1 MRPLRR
7 EGTAERFWEKQAD
20 SFVLIHSD
28 QGEIR
33 LLLFIFLCSNWK
45 RGSHCVEMPRSHIL
59 STQRR
64 CSDLNF
70 GHYQRGPLRLS
81 DRCLLLAYSEFL
93 GESAFS

>member
-20 SFVLIHSD
+20 SFVLIHPD

-33 LLLFIFLCSNWK
+33 LLLFIFLRSDWK
-45 RGSHCVEMPRSHIL
+45 QGSHCVKMLRSHIL

-64 CSDLNF
+64 CSNLNF
-70 GHYQRGPLRLS
+70 GHYQQGPLS

-93 GESAFS
+93 GETALHG